1 MEVSKFYFFHLNI
14 FIIDELQKLLED
26 VRFSQKG
33 TTEREKEEATYMF
46 FLDLLHSCEGVLH
59 VSVHI
64 HKSVTYMQ
72 YCFIVHCRWHCSPA
86 ALAGECIEFF
96 HRFRGGA
103 TTGV

>member
-46 FLDLLHSCEGVLH
+46 FFWTYYTVMKVCCECSHTQKCNLYAVLFYCSLQMALLPRCS
-59 VSVHI
+59 
-64 HKSVTYMQ
+64 
-72 YCFIVHCRWHCSPA
+72 RW
-86 ALAGECIEFF
+86 
-96 HRFRGGA
+96 RMY
-103 TTGV
+103 